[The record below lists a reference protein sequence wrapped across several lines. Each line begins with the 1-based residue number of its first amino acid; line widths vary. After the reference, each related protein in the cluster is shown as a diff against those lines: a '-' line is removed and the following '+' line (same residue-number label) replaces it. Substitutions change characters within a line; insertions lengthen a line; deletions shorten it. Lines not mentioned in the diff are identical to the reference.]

1 MADKDDPFDSQ
12 HTIIKPRPG
21 GRQPGE
27 QPTAS
32 PSVEPTTMAP
42 IPAPT
47 SAGAAPAVTVD
58 LPGAGPLLNAAG
70 PLLTLAVQLRNTLSH
85 PDPSRLFA
93 HVAQEVRRF
102 EESASARGVRQENV
116 LVARYCLCTFV
127 DECALST
134 PWGAESSW
142 SAESLLSKFHGERW
156 GGEKFFAV
164 LERMQREPAG
174 HLDLIELFDVCLLL
188 GFQGRYRIA
197 DRGQTKLAEVQAEV
211 GRVLRAQKGEFERE
225 LSPHW
230 RGAGAVGVPL
240 ARYLPV
246 WVVTAAAAVLLV
258 VVYLALSLRLS
269 DHSDPVYAQLRSV
282 GRDVALPARAVPPE
296 RWVTAAKTLNIAG
309 FLAPEIAARL
319 VKVLD
324 EPGKTTI
331 TLPGASL
338 FASGSAALDPRSQ
351 PLMKRIA
358 EALNTV
364 KGRVVVA
371 GHTDSDPIPTGL
383 RLKFASN
390 WDLAQKRAE
399 SVSAL
404 LATAIDSPA
413 RLQADGRA
421 DTEPVA
427 PNTTLEN
434 KALNR
439 RVDILLLPEG
449 AGA

>member
-1 MADKDDPFDSQ
+1 MADKDDPFDPQ
-12 HTIIKPRPG
+12 QTIMKPRPG
-21 GRQPGE
+21 GRQTGE
-27 QPTAS
+27 QPTAA
-32 PSVEPTTMAP
+32 PPVEPTRTAP
-42 IPAPT
+42 VIPSPA
-47 SAGAAPAVTVD
+47 SAQPAITVE
-58 LPGAGPLLNAAG
+58 LPGAGPLADTAG
-70 PLLTLAVQLRNTLSH
+70 PLLALAVQLRQTLRH

-102 EESASARGVRQENV
+102 EENARARGVRQENV
-116 LVARYCLCTFV
+116 LVARYAICTFV
-127 DECALST
+127 DEAALST

-142 SAESLLSKFHGERW
+142 SGQSLLSAFHGETW

-164 LERMQREPAG
+164 LERMLREPAG
-174 HLDLIELFDVCLLL
+174 HLDLIELFAVCLLL
-188 GFQGRYRIA
+188 GFQGKYRIA
-197 DRGQTKLAEVQAEV
+197 DRGQAKLVEVQAEV

-246 WVVTAAAAVLLV
+246 WVVSAAAVVLLLV
-258 VVYLALSLRLS
+258 VYLVLSLTLS
-269 DHSDPVYAQLRSV
+269 DHSDPVYAQLRGV
-282 GRDVALPARAVPPE
+282 GRDVAAPARAVGE
-296 RWVTAAKTLNIAG
+296 RWVSTPPKTLNIAG
-309 FLAPEIAARL
+309 FLAPEIAAKL
-319 VKVLD
+319 VKVRD

-351 PLMKRIA
+351 PLLKRIA

-364 KGRVVVA
+364 PGRVVVA
-371 GHTDSDPIPTGL
+371 GHTDSDPIPTGM

-390 WDLAQKRAE
+390 WELAQKRAE
-399 SVSAL
+399 SVAAL
-404 LATAIDSPA
+404 LATSIDSPP
-413 RLQADGRA
+413 RLTADGRA

-427 PNTTLEN
+427 PNTNPEN

-439 RVDILLLPEG
+439 RVEILLLPQTGG
-449 AGA
+449 A

>member
-1 MADKDDPFDSQ
+1 VADKDDPFDSTQ
-12 HTIIKPRPG
+12 HTIVKPRPG

-27 QPTAS
+27 QTTLRQPIA
-32 PSVEPTTMAP
+32 EPLPEP
-42 IPAPT
+42 IPSGQPDAI
-47 SAGAAPAVTVD
+47 GVD

-85 PDPSRLFA
+85 ADPSRLFA
-93 HVAQEVRRF
+93 YVAQEVRRF
-102 EESASARGVRQENV
+102 EETARARGVRQENV
-116 LVARYCLCTFV
+116 TVARYGLCTFL

-142 SAESLLSKFHGERW
+142 SAESLLSKFHGERY
-156 GGEKFFAV
+156 GGEKFFAA
-164 LERMQREPAG
+164 LERMLREPAG
-174 HLDLIELFDVCLLL
+174 HIDLIELFDVCLLL

-197 DRGQTKLAEVQAEV
+197 DRGQAKLADFQAEV
-211 GRVLRAQKGEFERE
+211 SRVLRAQKGEFERE

-230 RGAGAVGVPL
+230 RGAGAIGVPL

-246 WVVTAAAAVLLV
+246 WVVAAAAAVLLV
-258 VVYLALSLRLS
+258 VLYLALSLSLS
-269 DHSDPVYAQLRSV
+269 GHSDPVYAQLRSV
-282 GRDVALPARAVPPE
+282 GRDVAQPARATTE
-296 RWVTAAKTLNIAG
+296 RWVAPVKTLNLAG
-309 FLAPEIAARL
+309 FLAPEIAAGL
-319 VKVLD
+319 VKVVD
-324 EPGKTTI
+324 APGKTTI

-338 FASGSAALDPRSQ
+338 FGSGSAALDAKSQ
-351 PLMKRIA
+351 PLLKRIA

-364 KGRVVVA
+364 AGRVIVA

-399 SVSAL
+399 AVATL
-404 LATAIDSPA
+404 LATTVTPPT
-413 RLQADGRA
+413 RLTADGRA

-427 PNTTLEN
+427 PNTTPEN

-439 RVDILLLPEG
+439 RVDILLIPEG